1 MPVSLTIPDVPEQ
14 TREELAAR
22 AARAGQTLQEYVRGQ
37 LIALAQ
43 RPSPEDL
50 WERVQRRVQTTGS
63 RLPAEDILELRDAR
77 QG

>member
-1 MPVSLTIPDVPEQ
+1 MPVSLTIRDVPEQ